1 MGEILE
7 QLDIRSIEQEMDR
20 ILPES
25 AVSFGELLERLLS
38 GDLEMSFSVIWDLIQ
53 NLLFQNFA
61 TYKNGMIHILII
73 VLIAAIFTNFS
84 NVLQNKQVAEISFY
98 ILYLLLIT
106 MTIGTF
112 KTLVTSVTSSVG
124 NLVSFIK
131 VLGPVYLLAT
141 SLATGSVTSMGFYS
155 ILILIILGVQLI
167 ITGIL
172 IPLVQILVVLR
183 VLNHLSAEDYLS
195 KFAEFFETIIIWAAK
210 GILTIVIGLNVVQGI
225 LGPGL
230 DALKRNAIK
239 KGAES
244 LPVIGDAVGGA
255 TEMVV
260 GTAVVI
266 KNGIGIGG
274 AIVCV
279 LIVLGPLL
287 QIAMMCLM
295 YKFTAAVA
303 QPISDKRV
311 VGCISSIADGAGIL
325 LRLVF
330 TTGVL
335 FLITIAIVATTAGG

>member
-1 MGEILE
+1 MEEVLT
-7 QLDIRSIEQEMDR
+7 QLDIASIEREMTR

-25 AVSFGELLERLLS
+25 TLSFQDILDGLLA
-38 GDLEMSFSVIWDLIQ
+38 GDLKLSLSLAWDMVQSLFFQ
-53 NLLFQNFA
+53 NLA
-61 TYKNGMIHILII
+61 IYKNGMIQILIL
-73 VLIAAIFTNFS
+73 VLIAAVFTNFS
-84 NVLQNKQVAEISFY
+84 NVFQNKQVAEISFY
-98 ILYLLLIT
+98 VIYLLLIT
-106 MTIGTF
+106 MTISTF
-112 KTLVTSVTSSVG
+112 QTLMTGVADTVD
-124 NLVSFIK
+124 NLVSFMK
-131 VLGPVYLLAT
+131 VLGPVYFLAT

-155 ILILIILGVQLI
+155 ILILVILAVQLI
-167 ITGIL
+167 VTGIL
-172 IPLVQILVVLR
+172 IPMVQILVVIR

-195 KFAEFFETIIIWAAK
+195 KFAEFLETIIGWASK
-210 GILTIVIGLNVVQGI
+210 SILTIVIGLNVVQGI

-230 DALKRNAIK
+230 DALKRNAVK

-244 LPVIGDAVGGA
+244 LPVVGDAIGGA

-279 LIVLGPLL
+279 LIVLGPLI
-287 QIAMMCLM
+287 QVAVMCLV

-311 VGCISSIADGAGIL
+311 VGCISSIAEGAKL
-325 LRLVF
+325 LLKLIF

-335 FLITIAIVATTAGG
+335 FLVTIAIVATTAGG